1 MATFHFV
8 PLVRSAFPIN
18 PWLARFACVALRKVV
33 PKLDPSRLGSSLG
46 TTLRKVTQRNNARI
60 IEHF

>member
-33 PKLDPSRLGSSLG
+33 PKLDPSQQLIPDIDF
-46 TTLRKVTQRNNARI
+46 KVS
-60 IEHF
+60 